1 VARRAAQYWGVAAA
15 DFFLL
20 LVGASRAMSRFWLVG
35 FDRTHRKV
43 NGRLQIYGVGTTG
56 LQMAEALAVS
66 GQFELLVFVVDDTGK
81 VGRSINCVHVFPR
94 EVIAGLVSQQR
105 ATDISLALP
114 PICSVIRMHF

>member
-1 VARRAAQYWGVAAA
+1 M
-15 DFFLL
+15 F
-20 LVGASRAMSRFWLVG
+20 RFWLVG
-35 FDRTHRKV
+35 FDHTYRKV

-81 VGRSINCVHVFPR
+81 VGRSINCVHVFPM
-94 EVIAGLVSQQR
+94 EVIAGLVSQQS
-105 ATDISLALP
+105 ATDILLALP